1 MTPWRHALLSASD
14 CLGAW
19 PWKVRVGPARGLR
32 VVVPLRRR
40 PGYCL
45 GWHEPHVVA
54 CLKRY
59 LRPGGLVLDVGSHL
73 GYFALVAAR
82 LVAST
87 GRVYA
92 FEPLPENAV
101 RLARTLR
108 RNQLSNVH
116 LVARALGETS
126 GRALLAAA
134 GNDSMAQVSSEV
146 ATVDAEPGSV
156 PLMRLD
162 DWLEE
167 NRAVRQIDLIK
178 IDVEGHELALLRGGA
193 EALRRFSPRLVI
205 ELHWCR
211 QVETSP
217 VQVVTW
223 LSDHGYRVRLLPRRR
238 DDPRDLEQVL
248 AAQSAVPPPARMVAF
263 HVLAEAAH

>member
-1 MTPWRHALLSASD
+1 
-14 CLGAW
+14 
-19 PWKVRVGPARGLR
+19 
-32 VVVPLRRR
+32 
-40 PGYCL
+40 
-45 GWHEPHVVA
+45 VVA
-54 CLKRY
+54 CLERY
-59 LRPGGLVLDVGSHL
+59 LQPGGVVLDVGSHL

-82 LVAST
+82 LVAPT

-108 RNQLSNVH
+108 RNQLDNVH
-116 LVARALGETS
+116 LVTRALGEIS
-126 GRALLAAA
+126 GRALLTVAR
-134 GNDSMAQVSSEV
+134 NDSMAHVTREV
-146 ATVDAEPGSV
+146 ARIDADRGSV
-156 PLMRLD
+156 PLVRLD

-193 EALRRFSPRLVI
+193 RALRRFSPRLII

-211 QVETSP
+211 QVETTP
-217 VQVVTW
+217 AQVVTW
-223 LSDHGYRVRLLPRRR
+223 LSGHGYRVHLLPRRR
-238 DDPRDLEQVL
+238 DDPRDLEQIL
-248 AAQSAVPPPARMVAF
+248 AEQSAVSPPARMVAF